1 METPAA
7 DPKGEYGRYL
17 EGLVERLWR
26 YRGTQFA
33 GAGAAF
39 DWRILPNPPVFS
51 RPQADLNVLVRP
63 GASEAE
69 RQQVLAE
76 LPIGRRHKW
85 FGSMKSSQAL
95 AQSVFANLKVL
106 GKLDILAGII
116 GDDGQPIFFSRPASE
131 YRLALDHPIGHLR
144 EPRPTSVDVLL
155 SGPEMVAVECKLS
168 EGEIGT
174 CSRPRLRPGE
184 ANYDR
189 DYCDGTYRLQQGRA
203 MRCSLSAVGVA
214 YWRYLP
220 SLFKWESDVDY
231 LPCPLR
237 ETYQLVRNVLAACVR
252 PDGSIAA
259 DGGHAVLLYDAH
271 NPQFRPGGK
280 GYAAYATVRQGLRQP
295 SLLQLCTWQQ
305 VATAIRQDPQLGWLG
320 EALASKYGL

>member
-33 GAGAAF
+33 GAGDAF
-39 DWRILPNPPVFS
+39 DWRIPPKPPVFS
-51 RPQADLNVLVRP
+51 RSQADLNVLART

-106 GKLDILAGII
+106 GKLDVLAGIL

-144 EPRPTSVDVLL
+144 EPRPTSVDVFL
-155 SGPEMVAVECKLS
+155 SGPDVVAVECKLS
-168 EGEIGT
+168 EGEVGT

-203 MRCSLSAVGVA
+203 ERCPLSIAGIA
-214 YWRYLP
+214 YWRLLP
-220 SLFKWESDVDY
+220 SLFGWADDVDH

-237 ETYQLVRNVLAACVR
+237 DTYQLVRNVLAACVQS
-252 PDGSIAA
+252 DGSLVP
-259 DGGHAVLLYDAH
+259 GRGHAVLLYDAR

-280 GYAAYATVRQGLRQP
+280 GYSAYAAVRQGLRQP

-305 VATAIRQDPQLGWLG
+305 VAAAVRQDRQLDWLG
-320 EALASKYGL
+320 EALALEYGL